1 MKIEFRLLQEMHG
14 YAINHGHAPNLAK
27 FARPITNERDYRESK
42 NLLARIMRTARDQE
56 SAVRAEALLREIVDY
71 EMRHDS
77 DAAEVPA
84 AHDSSDDYGNLQR
97 RWSDVDDH

>member
-1 MKIEFRLLQEMHG
+1 
-14 YAINHGHAPNLAK
+14 
-27 FARPITNERDYRESK
+27 
-42 NLLARIMRTARDQE
+42 MRTARDQE

-77 DAAEVPA
+77 DAAEIPA
-84 AHDSSDDYGNLQR
+84 AHDSSDDYSNLQR